1 MAYDIRTKYYLEQH
15 GIASNVAYIKEL
27 YVKNKY
33 WNPPPASISIEDKLT
48 QFEKLLKQSYNKL
61 QENLKGKN
69 LSNLTKL
76 QSKAL
81 YSLKNDKET
90 IIKPTDKNLG
100 PAVLDLD
107 KYIKQILLEHLLT
120 NDYKQLTKEK
130 ALQKMDNIKIALKNM
145 IANNHGLLTKAELI
159 YFQRSFQLQHRL
171 PVFYGLPKVHKDP
184 VSLRPVVSNTNSF
197 LAIFSVW
204 LDHKMKSLLPLIRSY
219 VKNSTTIIQELKEL
233 TLPEGAKIFS
243 ADATSMYT
251 NIDVNLGIAT
261 IEDFL
266 QSNEKDL
273 PPQFPSRLFLDILR
287 EVMCNNI
294 FTFGETYWL
303 QLQGTAMGTPS
314 ACAYA
319 TLTYGHYENT
329 SIIPIFRNQ
338 LLYYRRYIDDVL
350 GIWIPQEESPGLTWT
365 DFKNRLNNWGVLKW
379 TIEEP
384 STHTT
389 FLDLN
394 IDINGSSITFSTF
407 QKPLNLYLYLPPL
420 SAHPPGCLKGLI
432 IGELKRYWLQ
442 NTTENFEDLVS
453 KFLKRLVAR
462 GHPIEKLS
470 PIFNQAAL
478 ILDGTSKR
486 NSDSTNNDRTIF
498 IHWTHHPNGLKSNQI
513 KGIYNQTLQP
523 QLNYDK
529 TIVAVSRPQ
538 NLKDALTRAALT
550 LQNGK
555 TVQSFIDNS
564 I

>member
-1 MAYDIRTKYYLEQH
+1 
-15 GIASNVAYIKEL
+15 
-27 YVKNKY
+27 
-33 WNPPPASISIEDKLT
+33 
-48 QFEKLLKQSYNKL
+48 
-61 QENLKGKN
+61 
-69 LSNLTKL
+69 
-76 QSKAL
+76 
-81 YSLKNDKET
+81 
-90 IIKPTDKNLG
+90 
-100 PAVLDLD
+100 
-107 KYIKQILLEHLLT
+107 
-120 NDYKQLTKEK
+120 
-130 ALQKMDNIKIALKNM
+130 
-145 IANNHGLLTKAELI
+145 
-159 YFQRSFQLQHRL
+159 
-171 PVFYGLPKVHKDP
+171 
-184 VSLRPVVSNTNSF
+184 
-197 LAIFSVW
+197 
-204 LDHKMKSLLPLIRSY
+204 
-219 VKNSTTIIQELKEL
+219 
-233 TLPEGAKIFS
+233 
-243 ADATSMYT
+243 
-251 NIDVNLGIAT
+251 
-261 IEDFL
+261 
-266 QSNEKDL
+266 
-273 PPQFPSRLFLDILR
+273 
-287 EVMCNNI
+287 
-294 FTFGETYWL
+294 
-303 QLQGTAMGTPS
+303 
-314 ACAYA
+314 
-319 TLTYGHYENT
+319 
-329 SIIPIFRNQ
+329 
-338 LLYYRRYIDDVL
+338 VL

-498 IHWTHHPNGLKSNQI
+498 IHWTYHPNGLKSNQI

-523 QLNYDK
+523 QLNYDKTIVALNYDK